1 MCFITSRTP
10 HWKMRSIP
18 VWVHEDLYRYSSYWF
33 LQTEG
38 GGEAAYIETYDVEV
52 VGNVLLESILFSS
65 TGNPILLK

>member
-1 MCFITSRTP
+1 
-10 HWKMRSIP
+10 